1 MQHWFS
7 LSPEEVLPIWGQE
20 AVCGGCGRYIS
31 FLSLLSPPQQR
42 VEVFPFIPCKNTC
55 NNDHDC
61 RLTEKCCFT
70 GCSRGLRSDRCRL
83 PRDQGSCSKELQHFY
98 YDPEEKKC
106 ISFVYHGCEG
116 NSNNFETRELC
127 EKTCGKI
134 SKGTEDDWGGCGS
147 E

>member
-1 MQHWFS
+1 LESSCTREIMTISS
-7 LSPEEVLPIWGQE
+7 LTVSAIQSQALRKHPG
-20 AVCGGCGRYIS
+20 VCPR
-31 FLSLLSPPQQR
+31 R

-70 GCSRGLRSDRCRL
+70 GCSRGCLPSGVDRCRL

-134 SKGTEDDWGGCGS
+134 SKGTEDEEKGHNP
-147 E
+147 